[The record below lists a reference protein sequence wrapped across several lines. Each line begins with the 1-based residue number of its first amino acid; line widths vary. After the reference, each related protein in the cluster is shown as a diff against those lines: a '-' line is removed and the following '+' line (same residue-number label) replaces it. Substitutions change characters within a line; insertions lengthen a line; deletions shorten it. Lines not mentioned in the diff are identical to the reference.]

1 MTTEFWTVD
10 RVLVSLEFYRAKEA
24 TETVS
29 DPPAEVRVIGGTK
42 DNDMTRQELSRL
54 CTLQREFCSRC
65 NGLTSSCCIL
75 GIHWDIKGEALG

>member
-29 DPPAEVRVIGGTK
+29 EPPAEARVIGGTK
-42 DNDMTRQELSRL
+42 DNDMTRQEFSY
-54 CTLQREFCSRC
+54 S
-65 NGLTSSCCIL
+65 
-75 GIHWDIKGEALG
+75 

>member
-29 DPPAEVRVIGGTK
+29 ESPAEVRVIGGTK
-42 DNDMTRQELSRL
+42 DNDMTRQELS
-54 CTLQREFCSRC
+54 
-65 NGLTSSCCIL
+65 
-75 GIHWDIKGEALG
+75 